1 MIDWYRSLTVVVVV
15 GMFDFHSCSV
25 PAAGSLVLSPRCRRL
40 DMDDGYHSRGNDKTN
55 TAVATRRKVTATTT
69 TTTATAGTIGAVSTK
84 AKTTT
89 TTIII

>member
-1 MIDWYRSLTVVVVV
+1 MIDWYRSLTVVVV

-25 PAAGSLVLSPRCRRL
+25 PAAGSLALSPRCRRR
-40 DMDDGYHSRGNDKTN
+40 DMDDGYGGNDKTN
-55 TAVATRRKVTATTT
+55 AAVATRRKVTAMT
-69 TTTATAGTIGAVSTK
+69 TTTATAETIGAVSTE